1 MKKKLFIIAM
11 ICSVIMSVQAFRGSN
26 FTSLL
31 LKDNVEALSDDDE
44 AEIVCGR
51 YEGRC
56 WAGTKCCDY
65 RLNHWDCWYFT
76 GYMVT
81 QCKSNWDDFLNW
93 DYQYWLDYAEQNNLI
108 P

>member
-26 FTSLL
+26 
-31 LKDNVEALSDDDE
+31 
-44 AEIVCGR
+44 R

-81 QCKSNWDDFLNW
+81 QCKSNWDDFMNW